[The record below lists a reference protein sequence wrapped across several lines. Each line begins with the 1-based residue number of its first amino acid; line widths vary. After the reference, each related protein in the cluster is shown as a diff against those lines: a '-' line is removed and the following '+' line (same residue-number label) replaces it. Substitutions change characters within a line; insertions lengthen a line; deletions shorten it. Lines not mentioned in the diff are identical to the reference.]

1 MTAIAPTSE
10 LASTTATWG
19 PVLSRV
25 GGLPVDAVDVVEP
38 RTNELLQA
46 LHDVEPGVEQAAA
59 AVVEALFGLVPQL
72 DDDVALRRR
81 VLAGKRLAHRAADL
95 PWDDATW
102 DAVGQRLP
110 DGAARDLGRYRV
122 LCAERAQLAQQLE
135 AQVEADRDRAVD
147 TLYALLDDERY
158 LASLAVAAPDWLAH
172 ARPRHRRPTTVAA
185 LKTVYSYAVRASLKT
200 SPFSGLTTVAA
211 AGSGESSGPATCSTQ
226 PSLVLAARALSALER
241 DPRTAARLRFRLAPV
256 RPGGEDAP
264 SGVLLRA
271 ENLMADGIVWRHD
284 RVVPADAA
292 LPWVEALADLD
303 EPFGFDDL
311 VARVGGHDPFT
322 RYLRLLDTGVVRAVP
337 PWRRREPALPAL
349 ADLVGDDASP
359 ISAGDLLEVHTRA
372 TAVAESDPEER
383 VSHALRIQELT
394 RDWGDRAD
402 LGVQT
407 SSGAVYEDCA
417 SDLVVPDPLTSPVV
431 RSTLDDLAHA
441 VRPYVFRSHVYDHI
455 VRSLVAEHGRG
466 GVCDDPLGF
475 LMRLSLERDVDLP
488 LQQAQ
493 TADLRERGAACER
506 AFLPVGPTSAPP
518 TAGVLVQ
525 LAADE
530 QGPADEPAWVVVNH
544 FAAGSGALSARFTSL
559 LPEAFTTQLRTFV
572 GDGWGDVPCRELL
585 VWTDCNNA
593 QAQCSGLLPPLL
605 VPGEPDDPAHP
616 NALRLNDTRLVHDP
630 GDDTVF
636 LVDAAGRPFGLTYLG
651 LTPQHLLQGYLRLL
665 ATIANPWVNGA
676 QASDYT
682 ATMAHDLV
690 GACGDEVVHLPRRV
704 AGRLVTRRE
713 SWVVPVSLLVGE
725 SRRCDVALLRRLHSL
740 RTAHGMPDE
749 VFVHQL
755 GGGPDAMLG
764 DAHKPTWLSFASTV
778 SLESFWQWLRP
789 GTTHVRVVEAL
800 PSRRQHLQVDRD
812 GRPRVTEHAAFM
824 RWDRPQAAW

>member
-1 MTAIAPTSE
+1 MTAVAATSAP
-10 LASTTATWG
+10 ASSTATWG

-25 GGLPVDAVDVVEP
+25 GGLPADAVDVVGP
-38 RTNELLQA
+38 RTVGLLQA
-46 LHDVEPGVEQAAA
+46 LHDVEPRVVQAAA
-59 AVVEALFGLVPQL
+59 AVVDALFELVPQL

-81 VLAGKRLAHRAADL
+81 VLAGKRLAHRADDL

-102 DAVGQRLP
+102 DAVAQRLP
-110 DGAARDLGRYRV
+110 ADAAVDLGRYRAV
-122 LCAERAQLAQQLE
+122 CAERTRLVQRLE
-135 AQVEADRDRAVD
+135 VEVEVDRERAVD
-147 TLYALLDDERY
+147 RLYGLLDDERY

-200 SPFSGLTTVAA
+200 SPFSALTTVAA
-211 AGSGESSGPATCSTQ
+211 AGSGGSARRSTQ

-241 DPRTAARLRFRLAPV
+241 DPRTAVRLRFRLAPL
-256 RPGGEDAP
+256 RPGGADAP

-292 LPWVEALADLD
+292 LPWVEALADLH

-311 VARVGGHDPFT
+311 LSRLGGRDPFT

-337 PWRRREPALPAL
+337 PWHRREPALAAL
-349 ADLVGDDASP
+349 ADLVRDGASP
-359 ISAGDLLEVHTRA
+359 ISADDLLEVHTRA
-372 TAVAESDPEER
+372 TAVADSEPQAR
-383 VSHALRIQELT
+383 LTHALRIQELT

-407 SSGAVYEDCA
+407 SSGSVYEDCE
-417 SDLVVPDPLTSPVV
+417 SDLVVPDPLRSPVV
-431 RSTLDDLAHA
+431 RSTLDDLANA
-441 VRPYVFRSHVYDHI
+441 VRPYVFRSHVYDHV
-455 VRSLVAEHGRG
+455 VRSLVAEYGRG

-493 TADLRERGAACER
+493 TADLRQRGTAGER
-506 AFLPVGPTSAPP
+506 AYLPVGPTSAPP

-525 LAADE
+525 LAGDE
-530 QGPADEPAWVVVNH
+530 HRPADEPEWLVVNH

-559 LPEAFTTQLRTFV
+559 LPEAFTRRLRSFV
-572 GDGWGDVPCRELL
+572 SEGWSGVPCRELL

-605 VPGEPDDPAHP
+605 VPGEPDDPARP
-616 NALRLNDTRLVHDP
+616 DGLRLDQTRLVHDP
-630 GDDTVF
+630 VDDTVF
-636 LVDAAGRPFGLTYLG
+636 LVDPAGQPFGLTYLG

-676 QASDYT
+676 QTSDYT

-690 GACGDEVVHLPRRV
+690 GACGDDVVHLPRRV

-713 SWVVPVSLLVGE
+713 SWVVPVSLLTGE

-740 RTAHGMPDE
+740 RTAHGIPDE

-800 PSRRQHLQVDRD
+800 PSRRQHLQVDRA
-812 GRPRVTEHAAFM
+812 GRPRVTEHAVFV